1 MSQKKRIIPGF
12 VALLLFFSALQA
24 ASLDTVV
31 IKSKA
36 MGSKPKA
43 VVVVPDS
50 YNQVKDQF
58 PVLYLLHGWS
68 GSFQDWPDHM
78 DLRPFSDRYQM
89 IIVCPDGGYA
99 GWYLDS
105 PVQKESQYETYIS
118 QEVIRYID
126 KHYRTVADT
135 EGRFI
140 CGLSMGGHGAIR
152 MLAKHPGLYAAAGS
166 MSGVMELST
175 SSKQFGIVQLI
186 GTLEDYSDRWTEYS
200 CLNLV
205 DTLAG
210 LNKGLII
217 DCGIDDFII
226 GVNREMHK
234 RLIELG
240 VSHDYYERPGGHSW
254 DYWTN
259 ALEYHLLYFKN
270 FRKNN
275 CK

>member
-1 MSQKKRIIPGF
+1 MSLNKRIIPGF
-12 VALLLFFSALQA
+12 AALLLFSSALQA

-36 MGSKPKA
+36 LGSKPKA

-50 YNQVKDQF
+50 YNQVKDYF

-68 GSFQDWPDHM
+68 GSFQDWPDHI
-78 DLRPFSDRYQM
+78 DLRPLSDRYQM

-105 PVQKESQYETYIS
+105 PIPKESQYETYLS

-126 KHYRTVADT
+126 KHYRTVADS

-140 CGLSMGGHGAIR
+140 CGLSMGGHGAVR
-152 MLAKHPGLYAAAGS
+152 MLAKHPELYAAAGS
-166 MSGVMELST
+166 MSGVLALT
-175 SSKQFGIVQLI
+175 ATGKKYGIVQLI
-186 GTLEDYSDRWTEYS
+186 GPSEDYPERWAEYS

-210 LNKGLII
+210 LNKGLIV
-217 DCGIDDFII
+217 DCGIDDFTID
-226 GVNREMHK
+226 VNREMHK
-234 RLIELG
+234 QLMELG
-240 VSHDYYERPGGHSW
+240 IFHDYYERPGGHSW

-259 ALEYHLLYFKN
+259 ALEYHIIYFDKFKKRQN
-270 FRKNN
+270 
-275 CK
+275 